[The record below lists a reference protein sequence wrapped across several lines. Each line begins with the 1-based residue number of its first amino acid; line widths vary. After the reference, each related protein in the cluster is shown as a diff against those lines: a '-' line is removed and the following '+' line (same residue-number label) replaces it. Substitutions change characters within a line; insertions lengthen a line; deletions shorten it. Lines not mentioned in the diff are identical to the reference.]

1 MQDAFKDKT
10 VPWASLEEYL
20 SLHQSAITTFLDLQK
35 IGILTKPAIEAS
47 LPSAFHKLHEA
58 IAKILKDNNIL

>member
-1 MQDAFKDKT
+1 

-35 IGILTKPAIEAS
+35 IGVMGKPAIEAL
-47 LPSAFHKLHEA
+47 LPSSFHKLYEA